1 MGHNLHPSIQTQPD
15 MDAPQLLGAALAL
28 ALLVAAYVFMQPKP
42 KTALDATKW
51 QQYKLIEK
59 IVVSPNTARY
69 RFGLPRNAVLGLPIG
84 QHVSVQA
91 EIGGKMVQRSYT
103 PTSSDDDRGF
113 FELMIKSYPTGN
125 ISKYFGDLTVG
136 DMVSIKG
143 PKGQMRYSPDLA
155 LEIGMIAGGTGITP
169 MLQIIRAALKNPL
182 DITKLSLIYANVN
195 PADILL
201 KDELDELAKSHPER
215 FTVYYVL
222 NNPADSWAGGV
233 GFVTTDMIRTHLP
246 APGDGKKMLLCGPP
260 PMMTAMKKCLDDLQW
275 EKPRTISKRDDP
287 VFVF

>member
-1 MGHNLHPSIQTQPD
+1 M
-15 MDAPQLLGAALAL
+15 
-28 ALLVAAYVFMQPKP
+28 
-42 KTALDATKW
+42 
-51 QQYKLIEK
+51 
-59 IVVSPNTARY
+59 
-69 RFGLPRNAVLGLPIG
+69 
-84 QHVSVQA
+84 
-91 EIGGKMVQRSYT
+91 
-103 PTSSDDDRGF
+103 
-113 FELMIKSYPTGN
+113 
-125 ISKYFGDLTVG
+125 
-136 DMVSIKG
+136 
-143 PKGQMRYSPDLA
+143 
-155 LEIGMIAGGTGITP
+155 
-169 MLQIIRAALKNPL
+169 
-182 DITKLSLIYANVN
+182 N